1 MLPTYAELLARTDG
15 PPASS
20 WGMFSERGTAD
31 LAGPEQVVA
40 AAGAVRRGAVFNLD
54 YPLDTFD
61 PPFFAR
67 RTPPVQTIV
76 STHADHRD
84 DKVDNL
90 WMQVSSQLDGL
101 RHFKHGDHGFY
112 NGVPTEKIQVGTPE
126 LGINRWAEKPVVG
139 RGLLVDVA
147 ASRQAAGRPIDHAAG
162 ERLPVSDVDNALA
175 AQNIQPQPGD
185 ILLLHTGWTHW
196 YLTEADPQTREDV
209 RSNIRATGL
218 AQRTETLE
226 WLWDNHFAIA
236 GSDTLALEAYPA
248 SADSPTAGN
257 LAGGMLHPNILGLL
271 GLPIGE
277 LWQLHELAADCA
289 ADQVYECLVV
299 IKPLNLTGGV
309 ASPPN
314 ATAIK

>member
-20 WGMFSERGTAD
+20 WGLFGERGTAE
-31 LAGPEQVVA
+31 LAGAEQVIA
-40 AAGAVRRGAVFNLD
+40 AAGTVRRGAVFNLD

-76 STHADHRD
+76 SNHADHRD
-84 DKVDNL
+84 DRIDNF
-90 WMQVSSQLDGL
+90 WPQVSSQLDGL
-101 RHFKHGDHGFY
+101 RHFRHGEHGFY
-112 NGVPTEKIQVGTPE
+112 DGVPADKIQVGTPD

-147 ASRQAAGRPIDHAAG
+147 AYREAAGRPIDHAAG
-162 ERLPVSDVDNALA
+162 ERLPVSDVDGAMA
-175 AQNIQPQPGD
+175 AQNVAPRQGD

-196 YLTEADPQTREDV
+196 YVSDPTEKSRQDV
-209 RSNIRATGL
+209 RAGIRSTGL
-218 AQRTETLE
+218 AQRNETLE
-226 WLWDNHFAIA
+226 WLWDNHFSIA
-236 GSDTLALEAYPA
+236 GSDTLALEALPA
-248 SADSPTAGN
+248 AADSPTAGN

-277 LWQLHELAADCA
+277 LWRLHELAEDCA
-289 ADQVYECLVV
+289 SDRVYECLVV
-299 IKPLNLTGGV
+299 IKPLNITGGV